1 MPRES
6 VFGTDE
12 DGTAVKVGWSSQG
25 SVQVGVGAVGA
36 FQFVEPLPAGVSV
49 SGNYDDL
56 WVTMSRQ
63 GINDLI
69 RHLRRARDQAFGRD
83 E

>member
-6 VFGTDE
+6 VFGTDG
-12 DGTAVKVGWSSQG
+12 DGTAVKIGWNPQG
-25 SVQVGVGAVGA
+25 AVQIGVGACGA
-36 FQFVEPLPAGVSV
+36 FQFVEPLPPGVSV

-56 WVTMSRQ
+56 WVTLDRA
-63 GINDLI
+63 GVNGVI
-69 RHLRRARDQAFGRD
+69 RKLRKARDAAFGRD